1 MKFALFQDDVVITV
15 LPDAPVDCSLGDD
28 WDAVL
33 VLADAD
39 PVEVGM
45 PLEAIVL

>member
-1 MKFALFQDDVVITV
+1 MKLAVIQDNAVVTV
-15 LPDAPVDCSLGDD
+15 LPDAQDGFSLGDD

-45 PLEAIVL
+45 PLDAIAL